1 MAKKVAPQNTSDDQS
16 LVRAFFG
23 GFVWP
28 FRLIGLSLKKLWQG
42 IAWLSHR
49 APLRQIGHAF
59 RWFFR
64 LRAIRFIG
72 RMLGFGYIRDSA
84 QELRNV
90 TWPTFRESMRL
101 TGAVILF
108 SVIFGALIAVVDYGL
123 DKVFRQILLK

>member
-1 MAKKVAPQNTSDDQS
+1 MAKKAAQHSVDDDQS
-16 LVRAFFG
+16 LLKAFFS

-28 FRLIGLSLKKLWQG
+28 FRFIGRGFVKLWRA

-49 APLRQIGHAF
+49 TPLKQIGHGF

-72 RMLGFGYIRDSA
+72 RILGLRYIRDSA